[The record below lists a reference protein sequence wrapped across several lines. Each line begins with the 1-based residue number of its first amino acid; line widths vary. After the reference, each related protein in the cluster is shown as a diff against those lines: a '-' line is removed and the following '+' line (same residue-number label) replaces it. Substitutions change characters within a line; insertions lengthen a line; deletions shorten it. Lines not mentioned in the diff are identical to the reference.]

1 MFSLFSLF
9 SISVLLLNVYN
20 QDISKYSVRLFN
32 GIPSKYNIFMV
43 ETNTES
49 DYLNF
54 NQLCSVESNALH
66 NPQATLNLLS
76 LRAKINQTILFEK
89 YPNIKWSLM
98 SEEDIFE
105 DTPLKE
111 WWEKGKLTN
120 VDKYFRYSHLSDAL
134 RLALVYK
141 NGGFYSDLDHI
152 ALRNFEP
159 LTKYSALVNR
169 PKKRISVESSFFHIK
184 QHHGYLKVAMDDYA
198 KNYDPDQWV

>member
-1 MFSLFSLF
+1 MVF
-9 SISVLLLNVYN
+9 
-20 QDISKYSVRLFN
+20 RLK
-32 GIPSKYNIFMV
+32 IIFLV

-66 NPQATLNLLS
+66 NPQATINLLS

-98 SEEDIFE
+98 NLEDIFE

-120 VDKYFRYSHLSDAL
+120 IKKYVRYSHLSDAL

-141 NGGFYSDLDHI
+141 NGGFYSDVDHI
-152 ALRNFEP
+152 ALRNFE
-159 LTKYSALVNR
+159 A
-169 PKKRISVESSFFHIK
+169 KKI
-184 QHHGYLKVAMDDYA
+184 AN
-198 KNYDPDQWV
+198 NYKMRQFVHF

>member
-1 MFSLFSLF
+1 MDGCCYKITRFNTIIRVLLCKFFALKNSSLRYFNSNNMKLNQFMFSLFSLF

-20 QDISKYSVRLFN
+20 QDISKYSVSIFS

-54 NQLCSVESNALH
+54 NQLCSIESNALH

-98 SEEDIFE
+98 SVEDIFE
-105 DTPLKE
+105 DTC
-111 WWEKGKLTN
+111 GK
-120 VDKYFRYSHLSDAL
+120 K
-134 RLALVYK
+134 
-141 NGGFYSDLDHI
+141 
-152 ALRNFEP
+152 
-159 LTKYSALVNR
+159 VN
-169 PKKRISVESSFFHIK
+169 
-184 QHHGYLKVAMDDYA
+184 
-198 KNYDPDQWV
+198 